1 VKIAIITDQ
10 HFGARKSS
18 RVFHDFFLKFYNN
31 VFFPTLE
38 KEGITTVIDLG
49 DTFDN
54 RRNVDLWSIEWA
66 RKNYY
71 DRLEE
76 MGVAVH
82 AVVGN
87 HTAYFKDTNEINT
100 LDNVLGQYGNVTVY
114 SEPTETQIGGR
125 KLLFIPWINQENAE
139 KTFQLIEETNCE
151 CAMGHLE
158 LNGFEAHRGHIMDK
172 GLGCELFQKFK
183 QVMSG
188 HYHHR
193 SSRGNIH
200 YLGNPYQLYWNDYRD
215 TRGFHIWDSESLEL
229 TFVPNPYEM
238 YEKVFYNEKK
248 IPKKL
253 EQYQGK
259 IIKVIVEDKTDAAKF
274 DYFVSQLYI
283 AGVHEVKIIED
294 SIFDSDLDSD
304 IDIEKEDTLTIL
316 EKYVD
321 EMTYHDKNGLKDIM
335 KSLYVEALEL
345 V

>member
-1 VKIAIITDQ
+1 MKIAIITDQ

-114 SEPTETQIGGR
+114 SEPTETQIGNR

-172 GLGCELFQKFK
+172 GLGCDLFQKFK

-193 SSRGNIH
+193 SSRGNVH

-294 SIFDSDLDSD
+294 SIFDSDLDGD

-321 EMTYHDKNGLKDIM
+321 EMAYHDKNGLKDIM